1 MVMYLTIIIV
11 ATILIAVL
19 NIFCNPMAVDYSW
32 WWIVIA
38 TVVSVVIEIGIDGL
52 FAGLVHA
59 IPEKFFDPEK
69 KFFNVSKKERKFYEK
84 IKIKSWKDKVWEL
97 GALDGFRKNK
107 IADPN
112 NPVYLRKFL
121 VKANIGMI
129 VHIAGCIMG
138 FAVMLFLP
146 FNFYVTIG
154 LPVALVGFVLNI
166 MPLMVLRYN
175 TPKLKA
181 AYERARRV
189 MERKRQSGSADSDA
203 IMEESI
209 NVVDGKDNAV
219 INDTKNIKN

>member
-1 MVMYLTIIIV
+1 MYLSIIII

-32 WWIVIA
+32 WWIAIA

-97 GALDGFRKNK
+97 GTLDGFRKNK
-107 IADPN
+107 IADPS
-112 NPVYLRKFL
+112 NPMYLRKFL

-146 FNFYVTIG
+146 FNFSITIG
-154 LPVALVGFVLNI
+154 LPVALVGFILNI

-175 TPKLKA
+175 TPKLKV

-189 MERKRQSGSADSDA
+189 MERKNQAESASNISSKELNDDVDDNDSTVITDA
-203 IMEESI
+203 KDI
-209 NVVDGKDNAV
+209 NN
-219 INDTKNIKN
+219 

>member
-32 WWIVIA
+32 WVVAMA

-69 KFFNVSKKERKFYEK
+69 KFFNVTRKERKFYEK

-112 NPVYLRKFL
+112 NPMYLMKFQI
-121 VKANIGMI
+121 KANIGMI

-146 FNFYVTIG
+146 FNFSLTIG

-166 MPLMVLRYN
+166 LPLMILRYN
-175 TPKLKA
+175 TPKLKV
-181 AYERARRV
+181 AYERAKRV
-189 MERKRQSGSADSDA
+189 MERKRQIEAINDKLSDESESNITNTLDA
-203 IMEESI
+203 RIESI
-209 NVVDGKDNAV
+209 DN
-219 INDTKNIKN
+219 